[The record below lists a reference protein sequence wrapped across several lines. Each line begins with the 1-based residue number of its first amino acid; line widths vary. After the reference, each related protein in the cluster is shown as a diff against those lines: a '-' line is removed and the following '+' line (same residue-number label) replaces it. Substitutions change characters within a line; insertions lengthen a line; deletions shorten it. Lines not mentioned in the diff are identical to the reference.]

1 MSVPGI
7 PVLSVRPYATNQTL
21 EFYWSPPTS
30 DGGSPITSYQL
41 SDGVTPS
48 TLTTGFGYAKVT
60 GLTNDQP
67 YTYTLAASNA
77 NGLGEA
83 TPFRTV
89 RPGFKPGAPTLP
101 SYSNFAGLKYG
112 INWTLPSSNGDANLL
127 GHTLTAIPLDA
138 SGELLPNSPAKI
150 YKSVVGSDLQAG
162 FISLTTNYNWKVLI
176 QAVND
181 PGYSPAT
188 CYTSTIT
195 LATPYLLLDTIA
207 TYLRS
212 YMSDFR
218 NPSFYNYWLDGNGS
232 NISDGG
238 GDMYDS
244 GNVTTPWLR
253 SGTQYAGSTGWSEG
267 SYPNAVNYCNITTT
281 LTDTDFYYVSLGYTQ
296 YTGSGIQD
304 PTYLPLT
311 VIGARS
317 SSNQPVGWQVGG
329 DTGADGGGTLASGLF
344 YNNSTINTFQTYAF
358 FREQYNAGDPSHCD
372 LYMLLGHSNWGTT
385 FGTVSTFA
393 QPVST
398 NGCGGWLYAAGTGSR
413 NILAIKTLLSKSGG
427 VLVTSNECAAVVQ
440 SFTLRIKEA
449 LGY

>member
-1 MSVPGI
+1 M
-7 PVLSVRPYATNQTL
+7 
-21 EFYWSPPTS
+21 
-30 DGGSPITSYQL
+30 
-41 SDGVTPS
+41 
-48 TLTTGFGYAKVT
+48 
-60 GLTNDQP
+60 
-67 YTYTLAASNA
+67 
-77 NGLGEA
+77 
-83 TPFRTV
+83 
-89 RPGFKPGAPTLP
+89 
-101 SYSNFAGLKYG
+101 
-112 INWTLPSSNGDANLL
+112 
-127 GHTLTAIPLDA
+127 PLDA
-138 SGELLPNSPAKI
+138 SGNLIETSPAKI
-150 YKSVVGSDLQAG
+150 RRSIVGPG
-162 FISLTTNYNWKVLI
+162 RVFGNIPLTTNFNWKILV
-176 QAVND
+176 QSVND
-181 PGYSPAT
+181 PGYCLPT

-195 LATPYLLLDTIA
+195 LATPYLLLNTIA

-244 GNVTTPWLR
+244 GNITTPWLR
-253 SGTQYAGSTGWSEG
+253 SGTQYAGSTPWSAI
-267 SYPNAVNYCNITTT
+267 SYPNAVNYCNITSVV
-281 LTDTDFYYVSLGYTQ
+281 TDTDFHYVSLGYTQ
-296 YTGSGIQD
+296 YNPGTGIQD

-311 VIGARS
+311 VIGSRVAAD
-317 SSNQPVGWQVGG
+317 QPVGWQVGG
-329 DTGADGGGTLASGLF
+329 DSGADGGGTLASGLF

-413 NILAIKTLLSKSGG
+413 NILAIKTLLSKSNG

-440 SFTLRIKEA
+440 NFTLRIKQA